1 MASVGDKV
9 RVLPNK
15 AGQPPREGIVT
26 AMNGSL
32 LRIRWST
39 GEETSFVPGAG
50 SVIVVGKATAR
61 SPSTIGAKSTKRA
74 SSRSKKDQ
82 DLARPITSKKA
93 APKPSKD
100 HKK

>member
-1 MASVGDKV
+1 MASVGDTV

-26 AMNGSL
+26 EMSGSL

-50 SVIVVGKATAR
+50 CVIVVGRATAR
-61 SPSTIGAKSTKRA
+61 SLSAMGAKSPKRA
-74 SSRSKKDQ
+74 SARSKKAQ
-82 DLARPITSKKA
+82 GSARSITSKKA
-93 APKPSKD
+93 APKPSKG

>member
-26 AMNGSL
+26 AMSGSL

-39 GEETSFVPGAG
+39 GEETSFVPGTG
-50 SVIVVGKATAR
+50 SVIVVGRAPAR
-61 SPSTIGAKSTKRA
+61 SLSAMGAKSTKRA
-74 SSRSKKDQ
+74 SSRSKKQQ
-82 DLARPITSKKA
+82 DLVRPVTSKES